1 MDPTNLITDSSVVCG
16 VVAMP
21 YPARGHINPMMNLC
35 KQLVLKSPSII
46 VTFVVTEEWLGIIG
60 EQTKPANICFVTIPN
75 VIPSER
81 VRGKDFPGF
90 LEAISTKMEAP
101 FEELLDRLKHPV
113 SAIVADTYLVW
124 AVEVGNRRNIPVA
137 SLMTMSATV
146 FSVLHHLELLVQNGH
161 FPVELSERGDELVD
175 YIPGVPAMRLADL
188 PAFLPG
194 NGLKVKPLSW
204 KCVLLVPKAQWLLF
218 TCVHELEPQVFDTL
232 RAEFSIPIYPIGPSV
247 PYFELQEN
255 ASGSSDGIFNG
266 ADYFH
271 WLDSQPI
278 RSVLY
283 ISFGS
288 FYSVSDAQMDEIV
301 GGVQD
306 SGVRCLWVSKG
317 NTARFKDGCGD
328 MGFVV
333 PWCDQLKVLCHSSIG
348 GFWTHCGWN
357 STLEGVFAGVPMLTL
372 PIVFDQFPNSKQIVE
387 DWKVG
392 WRIKKDVRSKDL
404 LTRGEISELLKRF
417 MDQESKEGLKLR
429 MRAKEL
435 QKACQ
440 RAIAEGGSTQSYL
453 DAFIMDISRSQS

>member
-1 MDPTNLITDSSVVCG
+1 MDPTKTYSSAVCR

-21 YPARGHINPMMNLC
+21 YPGRGHINPMMNLC

-60 EQTKPANICFVTIPN
+60 EQTKPANIRFATIPN

-81 VRGKDFPGF
+81 VRAKDFPGF

-101 FEELLDRLKHPV
+101 FEELLDRLEHPV
-113 SAIVADTYLVW
+113 TAIVADTYLVW

-146 FSVLHHLELLVQNGH
+146 FSVIHHLELLVQNGH

-194 NGLKVKPLSW
+194 NGLKVKSLSW
-204 KCVLLVPKAQWLLF
+204 KCILLVPKAQYLLF

-232 RAEFSIPIYPIGPSV
+232 RAEFPIPIYPIGPSI
-247 PYFELQEN
+247 PYLELRDD
-255 ASGSSDGIFNG
+255 ASGSDGNVNG
-266 ADYFH
+266 VNYFH

-301 GGVQD
+301 GGVRD
-306 SGVRCLWVSKG
+306 SGVRCLWVSRG
-317 NTARFKDGCGD
+317 NNARFKDGCGD
-328 MGFVV
+328 MGLVV
-333 PWCDQLKVLCHSSIG
+333 PWCDQLKVLCHSSLG

-357 STLEGVFAGVPMLTL
+357 STLEGVFAGLPMLTF
-372 PIVFDQFPNSKQIVE
+372 PILFDQFPNSKQIVD

-404 LTRGEISELLKRF
+404 VTRGDISELLKKF
-417 MDQESKEGLKLR
+417 MDQKSNEGLKLR

-435 QKACQ
+435 QEACQ
-440 RAIAEGGSTQSYL
+440 RATAEGGSTQNYL
-453 DAFIMDISRSQS
+453 DAFIKDIYGSQS